1 MFEQAFAE
9 ARPHDWEALMDT
21 IAETWIKQG
30 HQEGLLAGRQEGRQ
44 EGLQEGLREGLLTG
58 RQEDEAEGI
67 VKGEVKS
74 LTRLLERRFGSLP
87 KSVHNQI
94 AVARPRQV
102 EAWLDAVLEAPD
114 LEAVFTT
121 ATRH

>member
-1 MFEQAFAE
+1 
-9 ARPHDWEALMDT
+9 MDT

-30 HQEGLLAGRQEGRQ
+30 HQEGLLTGRQEGRQ
-44 EGLQEGLREGLLTG
+44 EG
-58 RQEDEAEGI
+58 EAEGI

-87 KSVHNQI
+87 KSVHHQI

-102 EAWLDAVLEAPD
+102 EAWLDAILDAPD